1 MNHPI
6 FGNVNLPVRPSTI
19 TTKARE
25 TKATEPP
32 TPTSLASTKSAASTR
47 SARERTV
54 VRQHPI
60 DREKARRPTN
70 GFRRKAQQGPE
81 IWDAPK
87 VVKECCEE
95 IPGVRP
101 AKCCVYPAGEP
112 QPIPC
117 CADRCGAENVCPSL
131 LPPDAGG
138 AAARRLGDVY
148 RRDAP

>member
-1 MNHPI
+1 MSCKEASPKETLTPATFTMNHPI

-32 TPTSLASTKSAASTR
+32 TPTSLASTKSATSTR

-87 VVKECCEE
+87 IVKEAAWTGWK
-95 IPGVRP
+95 IP
-101 AKCCVYPAGEP
+101 KTSYEC
-112 QPIPC
+112 
-117 CADRCGAENVCPSL
+117 DF
-131 LPPDAGG
+131 
-138 AAARRLGDVY
+138 GDVH
-148 RRDAP
+148 RS

>member
-32 TPTSLASTKSAASTR
+32 TPTSLASTPTSTR

-70 GFRRKAQQGPE
+70 GFRRKPQQGAE

-87 VVKECCEE
+87 IVKEAAWTGWK
-95 IPGVRP
+95 IP
-101 AKCCVYPAGEP
+101 KTSYEC
-112 QPIPC
+112 
-117 CADRCGAENVCPSL
+117 DF
-131 LPPDAGG
+131 
-138 AAARRLGDVY
+138 GDVH
-148 RRDAP
+148 RS